1 MRSSILQP
9 SLAAG
14 IAAALLTAC
23 APSIPTERLQ
33 SSAAAIRA
41 AQEVGAE
48 RVPRAALHLQLA
60 KEQSEQAKEM
70 IEDGDRDEAGA
81 VLLRAEA
88 DANLAVALARRATEE
103 REAASAANKIE
114 TLQSQSK

>member
-1 MRSSILQP
+1 MRSRVLSM
-9 SLAAG
+9 SFAAG
-14 IAAALLTAC
+14 ALLLGAC

-70 IEDGDRDEAGA
+70 IEDGDRQEASA
-81 VLLRAEA
+81 VLLRAES
-88 DANLAVALARRATEE
+88 DANLAVALARRAHEDH
-103 REAASAANKIE
+103 EAEVAAGKVRA
-114 TLQSQSK
+114 LQTQMK